1 MKLSGAKIKA
11 FVDNPPSH
19 VRGAL
24 IYGPDRGLTKE
35 YQKILT
41 LKIVPD
47 INDQF
52 LVTTLISDVIKDD
65 PSEIAMQGAQISLMS
80 GRRVV
85 VVTDADDK
93 ILSGVEEFLIV
104 NTDTFL
110 IIQAGDLKPTSKIR
124 KLFEG
129 DNILASVACYQD
141 ESRGVSAVLAES
153 MKTANIQIARDAFD
167 WAVGN
172 MGADRSATRSEIEK
186 LILYAGDTGVL
197 SLSDVQ
203 ASMVDS
209 SNHAIDDVVYAAAN
223 GNIPSLDKALSI
235 ILDEGVSLI
244 AVLRIMNTHLMK
256 LHRGLI
262 DIQTG
267 RRAEDMARG
276 VFFKR
281 QNSFVGQLKSWS
293 THNLIRAIKVVQ
305 DAEEKCKQTGIP
317 NEAYAGRAMYQV
329 ATLARLRR

>member
-11 FVDNPPSH
+11 FVDNPSSH
-19 VRGAL
+19 VRGTL
-24 IYGPDRGLTKE
+24 IYGPDRGLAKE

-52 LVTTLISDVIKDD
+52 LVTTLIGDFIKGD
-65 PSEIAMQGAQISLMS
+65 PSEIAMQGAQISLMG

-85 VVTDADDK
+85 VVTDADDS
-93 ILSGVEEFLIV
+93 ILSGVEEFLTLNI
-104 NTDTFL
+104 DTFL

-129 DNILASVACYQD
+129 DNILASVPCYQD
-141 ESRGVSAVLAES
+141 EIRGISAVLAES
-153 MKTANIQIARDAFD
+153 MKIANIQISRDAFD

-172 MGADRSATRSEIEK
+172 MGADRSATRNEIEK
-186 LILYAGDTGVL
+186 LVLYAGDTGVL

-203 ASMVDS
+203 ASMVDT
-209 SNHAIDDVVYAAAN
+209 SNHAMDDVVYAAAN

-235 ILDEGVSLI
+235 ILDEGTNLI

-262 DIQTG
+262 DMQTG
-267 RRAEDMARG
+267 KRAEDMARG

-293 THNLIRAIKVVQ
+293 TTNLIRAIKVVQ

-317 NEAYAGRAMYQV
+317 NEAYAGRALYQV

>member
-1 MKLSGAKIKA
+1 MKLSGPKIKA
-11 FVDNPPSH
+11 FIDNPPSH

-24 IYGPDRGLTKE
+24 VYGPDRGLAKE

-52 LVTTLISDVIKDD
+52 LVTTLIGDLIKTN
-65 PSEIAMQGAQISLMS
+65 PSEIAMQGAQISLMD

-93 ILSGVEEFLIV
+93 ILSGVEEFLTV

-129 DNILASVACYQD
+129 DNILASVPCYQD
-141 ESRGVSAVLAES
+141 DSRGVSAVLAETMRAAS
-153 MKTANIQIARDAFD
+153 IQMARDGFD

-172 MGADRSATRSEIEK
+172 MGMDRSATRSEIEK
-186 LILYAGDTGVL
+186 LILYAGDSGVL

-203 ASMVDS
+203 ASMVDV
-209 SNHAIDDVVYAAAN
+209 SNHAMDDVVYAAAN
-223 GNIPSLDKALSI
+223 GNIPSLDKAFII
-235 ILDEGVSLI
+235 ILADGTSLI
-244 AVLRIMNTHLMK
+244 AMLRIMNTHLMK
-256 LHRGLI
+256 LHRGVL
-262 DIQTG
+262 DMQTG

-281 QNSFVGQLKSWS
+281 QNSFIGQLKSWS
-293 THNLIRAIKVVQ
+293 TTNLIRAMKVVQ

-317 NEAYAGRAMYQV
+317 NEAYAGRALYQV